1 MKKNTLI
8 KIFCLLLVCVMILP
22 LAIACNKDDDDE
34 NDGGN
39 TNTNTSTDTGNNGGN
54 GGNTDGGND
63 GGNSGGSSSNTVT
76 IFYDPGDGL
85 LEDDEWEVVIQK
97 GSRKTT
103 HPTPTHEQENQL
115 FLGWYTDE
123 RCTIKV
129 KTAQKYEQDTTL
141 YAKWLTQIPCS
152 DGSYDHQ
159 YGNYYTY
166 SDPDCTED
174 GQTAQDCTICG
185 ATITYTDSNNLALG
199 HKMSLPVEAGFGN
212 KSVCER
218 PGCDYFDTKNFV
230 NVTNDAL
237 GNDPSKQVEL
247 TEGSGTVFNEPAV
260 SNIVNGTWD
269 EENAGTMA
277 GKGGQLLVTITLVTP
292 TQMDR
297 IYVKGR
303 GPSSFDILVQYQGDS
318 EFYRVGGGSFLS
330 PDENT
335 KPETE
340 RRIPFAEVDNTRLV
354 AKVQIKMANPS
365 NGSDYWEEVGF
376 FRLPVDSEE

>member
-8 KIFCLLLVCVMILP
+8 KILCLVLVCVMILP
-22 LAIACNKDDDDE
+22 LAIACNKDDSGDN
-34 NDGGN
+34 NDGGS
-39 TNTNTSTDTGNNGGN
+39 TNSDAGNNNGGN
-54 GGNTDGGND
+54 NND
-63 GGNSGGSSSNTVT
+63 GGNSGGGNNGGGSSSGNTVT

-97 GSRKTT
+97 GSRQTT
-103 HPTPTHEQENQL
+103 HPTPTHEEANQL
-115 FLGWYTDE
+115 FVGWYVDE
-123 RCTIKV
+123 KCTIKV
-129 KTAQKYEQDTTL
+129 KTAQKYDVDTTL
-141 YAKWLTQIPCS
+141 YAKWLTQAPCK
-152 DGSYDHQ
+152 DGSFDHI

-166 SDPDCTED
+166 SDPDCIHD
-174 GQTAQDCTICG
+174 GQIAQECMTCG
-185 ATITYTDSNNLALG
+185 AILTMTDSNNLALG
-199 HKMSLPVEAGFGN
+199 HSMGNTVEAGFGN
-212 KSVCER
+212 KTVCER
-218 PGCDYFDTKNFV
+218 VGCTYVDTKKFI

-237 GNDPSKQVEL
+237 GNDPAKQVEL

-260 SNIVNGTWD
+260 SNIVNGTWN

-318 EFYRVGGGSFLS
+318 EFYRIGGGSFLS
-330 PDENT
+330 GEEDGKPDDE
-335 KPETE
+335 KK
-340 RRIPFAEVDNTRLV
+340 IPFAEVDSTKVV

-376 FRLPVDSEE
+376 FRLPADSEQ